1 MDNSQA
7 PSSILDTL
15 RTVEFRLGLK
25 GYNVDEVDEYLDK
38 AAQEA
43 EALQEHVRQL
53 NERLR
58 QASERI
64 AQLERD
70 KRAAPV
76 AAESEESV
84 AAAAAAAATA
94 EANALSDET
103 LQRTLLLA
111 QKFVDQTKRESE
123 AEAAAVVAQAEETA
137 RASIAAAEAT
147 AAQLQAETHQKLRDE
162 VARLEA
168 TRTELATDVESMAR
182 HLESERNRLRG
193 GAVRDPQV
201 GGRERAAGELAHGRE
216 AEGRP
221 GDPARRGSGQAA
233 GAGRRCADPEP
244 GERIH
249 LGSARVPLIHPSGP
263 VGACCPCPSRSG
275 IVTRSPGE
283 VVFGET
289 GHMTWSEGGNDDPSE
304 QRCPGQ
310 AGTSVATGAR
320 HCLTRREQKD
330 LGEG

>member
-43 EALQEHVRQL
+43 EGLQEHVRQL

-76 AAESEESV
+76 AAEADED
-84 AAAAAAAATA
+84 AAASADAGLT
-94 EANALSDET
+94 DET

-123 AEAAAVVAQAEETA
+123 AEAAAIVARAEETA
-137 RASIAAAEAT
+137 RAAVTAAEQT
-147 AAQLQAETHQKLRDE
+147 AAQLQAESHQKLREE
-162 VARLEA
+162 VTRLEA
-168 TRTELATDVESMAR
+168 TRTELAADVESMAR

-193 GAVRDPQV
+193 ALSEILKWVDENVQPANSLMGVRPKGSKSSGESPAD
-201 GGRERAAGELAHGRE
+201 AGEA
-216 AEGRP
+216 
-221 GDPARRGSGQAA
+221 DD
-233 GAGRRCADPEP
+233 GAPT
-244 GERIH
+244 
-249 LGSARVPLIHPSGP
+249 LNLQS
-263 VGACCPCPSRSG
+263 
-275 IVTRSPGE
+275 
-283 VVFGET
+283 
-289 GHMTWSEGGNDDPSE
+289 
-304 QRCPGQ
+304 
-310 AGTSVATGAR
+310 ATGAAVSGAPR
-320 HCLTRREQKD
+320 SL
-330 LGEG
+330 

>member
-64 AQLERD
+64 AQLERE

-76 AAESEESV
+76 AAESEEGV
-84 AAAAAAAATA
+84 AAAAAAAAATA

-123 AEAAAVVAQAEETA
+123 AEAAAVIAQAEETA
-137 RASIAAAEAT
+137 RASIAVAEAT
-147 AAQLQAETHQKLRDE
+147 ASQLQAETHQKLRDE

-193 GAVRDPQV
+193 ALSEILKWVDENVQPANSLMGVRPKPSPDGGASGAV
-201 GGRERAAGELAHGRE
+201 G
-216 AEGRP
+216 
-221 GDPARRGSGQAA
+221 GSGASGS
-233 GAGRRCADPEP
+233 GAG
-244 GERIH
+244 
-249 LGSARVPLIHPSGP
+249 
-263 VGACCPCPSRSG
+263 
-275 IVTRSPGE
+275 GE
-283 VVFGET
+283 VEQPSPVSAEADDGAPTLSLQNTT
-289 GHMTWSEGGNDDPSE
+289 GSGT
-304 QRCPGQ
+304 PG
-310 AGTSVATGAR
+310 AA
-320 HCLTRREQKD
+320 HPL
-330 LGEG
+330 

>member
-76 AAESEESV
+76 AAQSEESV
-84 AAAAAAAATA
+84 AAAAAAA

-123 AEAAAVVAQAEETA
+123 AEAAAVVAQAEEKA
-137 RASIAAAEAT
+137 RASIAVAEAT

-193 GAVRDPQV
+193 ALSEILKWVDENVQPANSLMGVKPKAGPAATSQPEEAQSRPPEADDGAPTLNLENASIS
-201 GGRERAAGELAHGRE
+201 GA
-216 AEGRP
+216 P
-221 GDPARRGSGQAA
+221 GS
-233 GAGRRCADPEP
+233 
-244 GERIH
+244 
-249 LGSARVPLIHPSGP
+249 L
-263 VGACCPCPSRSG
+263 
-275 IVTRSPGE
+275 
-283 VVFGET
+283 
-289 GHMTWSEGGNDDPSE
+289 
-304 QRCPGQ
+304 
-310 AGTSVATGAR
+310 
-320 HCLTRREQKD
+320 
-330 LGEG
+330 

>member
-43 EALQEHVRQL
+43 EALQDHVRQL

-76 AAESEESV
+76 AADSEEGV
-84 AAAAAAAATA
+84 AAAAAAAAATA

-137 RASIAAAEAT
+137 RAAIAAAEAT
-147 AAQLQAETHQKLRDE
+147 SAQLQAETHQKLREE
-162 VARLEA
+162 VSRLEA

-193 GAVRDPQV
+193 ALSEILKWVDENVQPANSLMGVKPKAAPQQMPHDQD
-201 GGRERAAGELAHGRE
+201 AGQQR
-216 AEGRP
+216 
-221 GDPARRGSGQAA
+221 RRG
-233 GAGRRCADPEP
+233 RKRPADPEP
-244 GERIH
+244 AERIR
-249 LGSARVPLIHPSGP
+249 LGIARVHLTHPFGRQGLLPLSLAFRYRHPLPGRGL
-263 VGACCPCPSRSG
+263 VRG
-275 IVTRSPGE
+275 IRPPD
-283 VVFGET
+283 VV
-289 GHMTWSEGGNDDPSE
+289 
-304 QRCPGQ
+304 R
-310 AGTSVATGAR
+310 
-320 HCLTRREQKD
+320 RRER
-330 LGEG
+330 

>member
-25 GYNVDEVDEYLDK
+25 GYNVDEVDVYLDK

-84 AAAAAAAATA
+84 AAAAAAAA

-123 AEAAAVVAQAEETA
+123 AEAAAVVAKAEETA
-137 RASIAAAEAT
+137 RATTAAAEAT

-162 VARLEA
+162 VARLES

-193 GAVRDPQV
+193 ALSEILKWVDENVQPANSLMGVKPKAGPAPASQPEEAQ
-201 GGRERAAGELAHGRE
+201 GR
-216 AEGRP
+216 RP
-221 GDPARRGSGQAA
+221 GADDGAPTLNLENASISGAPGS
-233 GAGRRCADPEP
+233 
-244 GERIH
+244 
-249 LGSARVPLIHPSGP
+249 L
-263 VGACCPCPSRSG
+263 
-275 IVTRSPGE
+275 
-283 VVFGET
+283 
-289 GHMTWSEGGNDDPSE
+289 
-304 QRCPGQ
+304 
-310 AGTSVATGAR
+310 
-320 HCLTRREQKD
+320 
-330 LGEG
+330 

>member
-76 AAESEESV
+76 PAESEESV
-84 AAAAAAAATA
+84 AAAAAAAAAAA

-123 AEAAAVVAQAEETA
+123 AEAAAVIAQAEETA
-137 RASIAAAEAT
+137 RASIAVAEAT

-162 VARLEA
+162 VSRLEA

-193 GAVRDPQV
+193 ALSEILKWVDENVQPANSLMGVKPKAASAPQPEEAQGRQPEADDGAPTLNLESASIS
-201 GGRERAAGELAHGRE
+201 GA
-216 AEGRP
+216 P
-221 GDPARRGSGQAA
+221 GS
-233 GAGRRCADPEP
+233 
-244 GERIH
+244 I
-249 LGSARVPLIHPSGP
+249 
-263 VGACCPCPSRSG
+263 
-275 IVTRSPGE
+275 
-283 VVFGET
+283 
-289 GHMTWSEGGNDDPSE
+289 
-304 QRCPGQ
+304 
-310 AGTSVATGAR
+310 
-320 HCLTRREQKD
+320 
-330 LGEG
+330 